1 MSLPESYTERP
12 PNLIHRPPEK
22 LNTEYI
28 LNEIKNILDSNKN
41 EIIKAINNSLNTS
54 ITSLNEIKNIL
65 DSNKN
70 EIIKA
75 INNSLNTSITSLNE
89 IKSIASQKLDDLMA
103 EIKRVEDNLIG
114 VCSKTVEETY
124 EDILK
129 DITRFI
135 YLDTIKKNFIK
146 NFEYLV
152 RHANI
157 DKQSVCDKVGQR
169 FLKIDD
175 IEGMYISDVLDYI
188 ASISIAENCD
198 FGQNNMNNIKRIE
211 EKITEFII
219 EIIKKN
225 ISAQELVNKICK
237 KGVLNV

>member
-1 MSLPESYTERP
+1 EIIEAINNSLNRS
-12 PNLIHRPPEK
+12 IHS
-22 LNTEYI
+22 
-28 LNEIKNILDSNKN
+28 EIKNILDSNKN
-41 EIIKAINNSLNTS
+41 EIIEAINNSLNRS
-54 ITSLNEIKNIL
+54 IHSEIKNIL

-70 EIIKA
+70 EIIEA
-75 INNSLNTSITSLNE
+75 INNSLNRSIHDVLNNLNNTNTSLNE

-175 IEGMYISDVLDYI
+175 IEGMHISDVLDYI

-211 EKITEFII
+211 EKITEFIK

-225 ISAQELVNKICK
+225 ISAQELVNKICNR
-237 KGVLNV
+237 GRR